1 MKKIK
6 LIAAGMLC
14 LVITSCKKLFKD
26 NNVYTL
32 SGHVYVD
39 CNMQP
44 YANKEISLY
53 QVIERSGLGGPGS
66 GGQLAVTTTDANGYF
81 KFDYKDDGGGEMQ
94 IRYKAG
100 AGYNSIMEEIP
111 RKLTEQ
117 DMVLY
122 KNPTTNIQV
131 SLNVVNA
138 HTANDTLILPDY
150 STGKNLRIPCPLNSG
165 IVYTA
170 NNYVLPAMYY
180 NGQYKQL
187 TWMFTSNIP
196 MHYTESFRTD
206 KYCNNTIYVTCDIN

>member
-81 KFDYKDDGGGEMQ
+81 KIDYKDDGGGEMQ

-138 HTANDTLILPDY
+138 HTANDTLVIGNF
-150 STGKNLRIPCPLNSG
+150 TATPLQLAGPFISG
-165 IVYTA
+165 VLYTKI
-170 NNYVLPAMYY
+170 NYNTTIMYY
-180 NGQYKQL
+180 GGKADDIGWYFKNNNSESYRQSYK
-187 TWMFTSNIP
+187 I
-196 MHYTESFRTD
+196 D
-206 KYCNNTIYVTCDIN
+206 KYCNNTIYVTCGIN